1 MEGGSWTESEPSS
14 DGEAGAEG
22 GPGEV
27 STFATGAEAAAVAVA
42 TEGRRAAWR
51 DDSPRRRRPS
61 PLVPSVDERPASAA
75 SAASAASEKVAE
87 NVAEKAAEKA
97 ALAGREDGA
106 EKVAEARARYLAA
119 WAGHPRSPAHG
130 QGQGQQR
137 DAPAGAWSAGAPCAT
152 PRSTS
157 GGVCDAGVT

>member
-1 MEGGSWTESEPSS
+1 
-14 DGEAGAEG
+14 
-22 GPGEV
+22 
-27 STFATGAEAAAVAVA
+27 
-42 TEGRRAAWR
+42 
-51 DDSPRRRRPS
+51 
-61 PLVPSVDERPASAA
+61 VPSVDERPASAA